1 MKSPLSTHMMNLLK
15 SNRKRWEVQEAVEN
29 AEETRTELS
38 DAEPEPEISEE
49 DDVTKESTETT
60 PSIIDFIPPPPPR

>member
-1 MKSPLSTHMMNLLK
+1 MGSDLSSHMMQLLRA
-15 SNRKRWEVQEAVEN
+15 NRRRWEMQEATEN

-49 DDVTKESTETT
+49 DDVTKESSETT
-60 PSIIDFIPPPPPR
+60 PSITDFIPVPAPR

>member
-1 MKSPLSTHMMNLLK
+1 MMNLLK
-15 SNRKRWEVQEAVEN
+15 ANRKRWETQEAAEN

-60 PSIIDFIPPPPPR
+60 PSIIDFIPPPPPPR